1 MAGSDTIRIKASR
14 TEDADELIGV
24 LRTHGVACDLRRPYG
39 SEVEV
44 TCPSRT
50 VQADAMRQTI
60 RGVELWLLL
69 DDTPDE
75 AEIRCGKEV
84 VRVTRPDAPVPEP
97 SESS

>member
-1 MAGSDTIRIKASR
+1 MARSDTIRIKAPGA
-14 TEDADELIGV
+14 EDADELMGV
-24 LRTHGVACDLRRPYG
+24 LRSHGVACDLRRPYG

-97 SESS
+97 RKSS

>member
-1 MAGSDTIRIKASR
+1 VAGSDTIRIKVSR
-14 TEDADELIGV
+14 TEAADELIGV
-24 LRTHGVACDLRRPYG
+24 LRTHGIACDLRRPYG

-75 AEIRCGKEV
+75 VEVRCGKEV
-84 VRVTRPDAPVPEP
+84 VRVTRPDAAVAAPAEA
-97 SESS
+97 S

>member
-1 MAGSDTIRIKASR
+1 VGGRNAIRIKASR
-14 TEDADELIGV
+14 SEDAETLIDV

-44 TCPSRT
+44 SCPSRA
-50 VQADAMRQTI
+50 VQAEALQQTV

-84 VRVTRPDAPVPEP
+84 VRVTRPDVPAATA
-97 SESS
+97 